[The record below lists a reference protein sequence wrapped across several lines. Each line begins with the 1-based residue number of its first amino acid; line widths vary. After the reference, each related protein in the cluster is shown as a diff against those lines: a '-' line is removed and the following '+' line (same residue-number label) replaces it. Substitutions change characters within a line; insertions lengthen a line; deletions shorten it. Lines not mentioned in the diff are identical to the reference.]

1 MEGQPHHIVLF
12 PSRTKQRD
20 AFVPLDRHL
29 KQMEIAAWRPW
40 RGGTFPVYVRG
51 LACGTALTTRSIG
64 RRVSRAISSRDLSCW
79 RAAETL

>member
-1 MEGQPHHIVLF
+1 VEGQPHHIVLF
-12 PSRTKQRD
+12 PSRAKQRD

-29 KQMEIAAWRPW
+29 KQMEIAAWRPL

-64 RRVSRAISSRDLSCW
+64 RRVSRAISSRDLSYW